1 MKLRNNML
9 NFLGKDCLIGDLMIE
24 LFLWFIAIVCLGLPS
39 WLLYNSWNKS
49 RLLNERLSQCDNTL
63 LTDSSV
69 KVTQIVSAPIGTTV
83 VENATL
89 VVAPPSSNE
98 VK

>member
-1 MKLRNNML
+1 ML
-9 NFLGKDCLIGDLMIE
+9 E
-24 LFLWFIAIVCLGLPS
+24 VFLWFIAIVCLGIPS

-49 RLLNERLSQCDNTL
+49 RLLNERLIQCDNTL

-83 VENATL
+83 TENATL
-89 VVAPPSSNE
+89 VTAVPMTSNE
-98 VK
+98 IR